1 MREYTLNSDLFQSY
15 TNTNETTRVD
25 ILYNNTFDFFYFEVY
40 VNDVL
45 AQGSTKIVN
54 GYSDDY
60 VEISSLSADY
70 ASFEAVESFTMGVK
84 DA

>member
-1 MREYTLNSDLFQSY
+1 MRKYTLSSDLFQSC
-15 TNTNETTRVD
+15 TNTNETRRVD
-25 ILYNNTFDFFYFEVY
+25 VLYNNTFDFFYFEVY

-45 AQGSTKIVN
+45 VQGSTKIVN
-54 GYSDDY
+54 DYSDDH

-70 ASFEAVESFTMGVK
+70 ASFEAVESFTIGVK